1 MLGRLRMPI
10 NVAIERY
17 IQLTEKVLCE
27 TKYSWQH
34 GIFKATLFEQ
44 AIKEIV
50 RDYSESKDE
59 ETRLLDI
66 RPDSCKVFVCAMA
79 AANMRASIPTH
90 FRTFTAYE
98 NVSANCKIWEA
109 VRATSAH
116 PIFFKRIKIQD
127 IGLQVNYI
135 GGEIGCNNP
144 TWRVLTEANRGAI
157 KVPEPGL
164 KENMIPLGTL
174 DTLKQIATDCET
186 MQEKMAAKFE
196 RFKRPVPDPGVYFRF
211 NLDQVPEDTQQW
223 GVVDNLN
230 ECTKQYMEMSENSQ
244 LAEGTAAAI
253 RRREPRV
260 LLSEAARDQHTLA
273 LLVVNFIGNFMYS
286 LGFSNCS

>member
-1 MLGRLRMPI
+1 
-10 NVAIERY
+10 
-17 IQLTEKVLCE
+17 
-27 TKYSWQH
+27 
-34 GIFKATLFEQ
+34 
-44 AIKEIV
+44 
-50 RDYSESKDE
+50 
-59 ETRLLDI
+59 
-66 RPDSCKVFVCAMA
+66 MA

-144 TWRVLTEANRGAI
+144 TWRVLTEANRIFRGAHLACLVSIGTGQGGAI

-211 NLDQVPEDTQQW
+211 NLDQVPEDSQQW
-223 GVVDNLN
+223 GVVDNLRMHQTIHGDVGKFTARGRDSCSYKKAGTKSVIERGCSVIN
-230 ECTKQYMEMSENSQ
+230 TPLLYSSSTLLGTLCT
-244 LAEGTAAAI
+244 
-253 RRREPRV
+253 R
-260 LLSEAARDQHTLA
+260 
-273 LLVVNFIGNFMYS
+273 
-286 LGFSNCS
+286 